1 MDLSLVNLEFE
12 LNGRPVIKD
21 ISAQLLAG
29 QVTGILG
36 PNGAGKT
43 TLLRLAAGLLTPKT
57 GHVAFNNPSADF
69 NRPDSRTQHIGYL
82 PQDNVAAWPVCVY
95 DLVALGGLASET
107 WADGALAS
115 VRQNQSV
122 LKALDLCD
130 TAHLS
135 SRAITALSG
144 GEQARVFL
152 ARLLATEADILLLDE
167 PVKML
172 DPAHQ
177 LKTMGLLV
185 RLAEAGRTVVVVMHD
200 LNLALRYCDNVVLM
214 RAGMVDAQ
222 GAPQDVFTQDRLQ
235 RIFGLDVSL
244 VAHQGHRLVHPLRAS
259 EVGHEPDTN

>member
-12 LNGRPVIKD
+12 LNGSPVI
-21 ISAQLLAG
+21 SGVSVQFLAG
-29 QVTGILG
+29 HVTGILG

-43 TLLRLAAGLLTPKT
+43 TLLRLAAGLLKPKA
-57 GHVAFNNPSADF
+57 GHVAFDNPSADF
-69 NRPDSRTQHIGYL
+69 TQPDSRARHIGYL
-82 PQDNVAAWPVCVY
+82 PQHNVAAWPVRVY
-95 DLVALGGLASET
+95 DLVALGGVANET
-107 WADGALAS
+107 WADSALTLARKHQTVLEALA
-115 VRQNQSV
+115 
-122 LKALDLCD
+122 KCEA
-130 TAHLS
+130 AHLS
-135 SRAITALSG
+135 ARAITALSG

-185 RLAEAGRTVVVVMHD
+185 RLAEAGRTVVVVIHD

-214 RAGMVDAQ
+214 RYGMVDAQ

-244 VAHQGHRLVHPLRAS
+244 VAHQGHRLVHPLRVS

>member
-12 LNGRPVIKD
+12 LNGSPVI
-21 ISAQLLAG
+21 SGVSVQFPAG

-57 GHVAFNNPSADF
+57 GHVAFDEPSADF
-69 NRPDSRTQHIGYL
+69 ARPDIRARHIGYL
-82 PQDNVAAWPVCVY
+82 PQHNGSAWSVRVC
-95 DLVALGGLASET
+95 DLVALGGLANET
-107 WADGALAS
+107 WADSALAS
-115 VRQNQSV
+115 VHQNQTV
-122 LKALDLCD
+122 LKALELCD
-130 TAHLS
+130 AAHLS
-135 SRAITALSG
+135 VRAITALSG

-177 LKTMGLLV
+177 LKTMSLLV

-214 RAGMVDAQ
+214 RDGRVDAQ

-244 VAHQGHRLVHPLRAS
+244 VAHQGHSLVYPLRAS

>member
-1 MDLSLVNLEFE
+1 MDLSLVNLELE
-12 LNGRPVIKD
+12 LNGSPVVNGV
-21 ISAQLLAG
+21 SAQFQAG

-43 TLLRLAAGLLTPKT
+43 TLLRLAAGLLTPKS
-57 GHVAFNNPSADF
+57 GHVAFDDPSADF
-69 NRPDSRTQHIGYL
+69 TRPATRARHIGYL
-82 PQDNVAAWPVCVY
+82 PQHNGAAWPVRVC
-95 DLVALGGLASET
+95 DLVALGGLANET

-115 VRQNQSV
+115 ACHNQTV
-122 LKALDLCD
+122 LGALDMCD
-130 TAHLS
+130 AAHLS
-135 SRAITALSG
+135 ERAITSLSG

-177 LKTMGLLV
+177 LKTMDLLA

-200 LNLALRYCDNVVLM
+200 LNLALRYCDNVVLV
-214 RAGMVDAQ
+214 RDGMVDAQ
-222 GAPQDVFTQDRLQ
+222 GVPQDVFTPDTLH

-244 VAHQGHRLVHPLRAS
+244 VAHQGHRLIHPLRAS